1 MICTHVLCH
10 TYVLSVLG
18 ALISL
23 ILFAVFSYSLGL
35 VNKDCAAIFALL
47 AHSLI
52 PPTAVSSST
61 LSRSLAATCS
71 VRYEIALQTSLA
83 IHDHLVASLQRA
95 Y

>member
-1 MICTHVLCH
+1 MIVTSAHM
-10 TYVLSVLG
+10 YSVLG
-18 ALISL
+18 ALIFP

-47 AHSLI
+47 AHPLI
-52 PPTAVSSST
+52 PPTAVSRST
-61 LSRSLAATCS
+61 LSQSLAATCS
-71 VRYEIALQTSLA
+71 VRYKVARQTSLA